1 MNRVWTIGAALL
13 VAGPVSAETLAD
25 AARAA
30 IASNPVL
37 SAATS
42 RQDALAE
49 TPEQAR
55 ALGRL
60 NADAAA
66 TGGYDRYDRG
76 TTGSGTVSASLPI
89 WTGGRVRTA
98 VRAANADV
106 AAGEEGVRDT
116 AAAVLSDVASAYAD
130 LLFQQESVA
139 IVRADIQL
147 LESQVAESKARFDL
161 GTGTQT
167 DVSRLV
173 AQRASAGATEAS
185 AVAALAAAA
194 ADYRAVVGT
203 DAGTLAPPPVILA
216 GLPATVDEART
227 WAIQAN
233 PVYRQ
238 ARSAGDAADARIG
251 VARSNGAP
259 SIGIGGSYG
268 YGYTSGDD
276 SGGYVR
282 SAAAGATFRVPL
294 LTGGLVASQVR
305 QATADAKAA
314 RYDIEAV
321 SRTVIR
327 ATDTAWANVAAA
339 RTRVDANTQAVT
351 AADHALSGVKAEYA
365 VGLRSTLDI
374 LIADESLRGAQLALA
389 SSRSDLL
396 TSETALLRA
405 TGTLNVAA
413 FDGRKTG

>member
-1 MNRVWTIGAALL
+1 MNRVWITGAALL
-13 VAGPVSAETLAD
+13 FAAPASAETLAD

-37 SAATS
+37 AAASA

-49 TPEQAR
+49 APEQAR
-55 ALGRL
+55 AQGRL
-60 NADAAA
+60 NADADA
-66 TGGYDRYDRG
+66 TGGYDRDDRG
-76 TTGSGTVSASLPI
+76 TSGGGTVSASLPI

-106 AAGEEGVRDT
+106 AAGAEGVRDT
-116 AAAVLSDVASAYAD
+116 FAAVLSDVASAYAD

-194 ADYRAVVGT
+194 ADYRAVVGV
-203 DAGTLAPPPVILA
+203 DAGALAPPPATLA
-216 GLPATVDEART
+216 GLPATVDEARVR
-227 WAIQAN
+227 AIQAN
-233 PVYRQ
+233 PLYRQ

-259 SIGIGGSYG
+259 SLGIGASYG
-268 YGYTSGDD
+268 YGYATGNER
-276 SGGYVR
+276 GGYVR
-282 SAAAGATFRVPL
+282 NAAAGATFRVPL

-305 QATADAKAA
+305 QASADARAA
-314 RYDIEAV
+314 RYDIEAA
-321 SRTVIR
+321 SRSVIR
-327 ATDTAWANVAAA
+327 ATDTAWANVVAAGM
-339 RTRVDANTQAVT
+339 RVDANARAVT
-351 AADHALSGVKAEYA
+351 AADRALSGVKAEYA

-405 TGTLNVAA
+405 TGTLNVEA
-413 FDGRKTG
+413 FD

>member
-1 MNRVWTIGAALL
+1 MAAALL
-13 VAGPVSAETLAD
+13 VAAPASAETLAD
-25 AARAA
+25 AVRAA
-30 IASNPVL
+30 VASNPTL
-37 SAATS
+37 AAARA

-49 TPEQAR
+49 APAQAR
-55 ALGRL
+55 SLGRL
-60 NADAAA
+60 TADASA

-76 TTGSGTVSASLPI
+76 KSGSGTVSASLPI
-89 WTGGRVRTA
+89 WTGGRVRAA

-106 AAGEEGVRDT
+106 VAGEEGVRDV
-116 AAAVLSDVASAYAD
+116 AAAVLTDVAGAYAD

-147 LESQVAESKARFDL
+147 LDSQVAESKARFDL

-167 DVSRLV
+167 DVARLV
-173 AQRASAGATEAS
+173 AQRASAGATEAG

-194 ADYRAVVGT
+194 ADYRAVVGA
-203 DAGTLAPPPVILA
+203 DAGELAPPPTMLA
-216 GLPATVDEART
+216 GLPATLEEARAR
-227 WAIQAN
+227 AIEAN

-238 ARSAGDAADARIG
+238 ARSASGAADARIG
-251 VARSNGAP
+251 VARSNGA
-259 SIGIGGSYG
+259 SSVGIGASYG
-268 YGYTSGDD
+268 YGYAAGNH
-276 SGGYVR
+276 SGGYVH
-282 SAAAGATFRVPL
+282 SAAAGATFRLPL

-305 QATADAKAA
+305 QATADARAA
-314 RYDIEAV
+314 RYDTEAV
-321 SRTVIR
+321 SRDVVR
-327 ATDTAWANVAAA
+327 AADTSWANVAAA

-351 AADHALSGVKAEYA
+351 AADRALAGVKAEYA

-405 TGTLNVAA
+405 TGALGLAA
-413 FDGRKTG
+413 FH

>member
-1 MNRVWTIGAALL
+1 MNRVWLTGAALL
-13 VAGPVSAETLAD
+13 VAAPPASAETLAD
-25 AARAA
+25 AVRAA
-30 IASNPVL
+30 VASNPTL
-37 SAATS
+37 AAAHA
-42 RQDALAE
+42 RQEALAE
-49 TPEQAR
+49 APEQAR
-55 ALGRL
+55 SLGRL
-60 NADAAA
+60 TADAGA

-76 TTGSGTVSASLPI
+76 KSASGTVSASLPI
-89 WTGGRVRTA
+89 WTGGRVRSA

-106 AAGEEGVRDT
+106 AAGGEGVRDI
-116 AAAVLSDVASAYAD
+116 AAGVLSDVAGAYAD

-147 LESQVAESKARFDL
+147 LDSQVAESKARFDL

-167 DVSRLV
+167 DVARLV

-194 ADYRAVVGT
+194 ADYRAVVGV
-203 DAGTLAPPPVILA
+203 DAGKLAPPPATLA
-216 GLPATVDEART
+216 GLPASIEDARAQ
-227 WAIQAN
+227 AIEAN

-238 ARSAGDAADARIG
+238 ARSANDAADARIG

-259 SIGIGGSYG
+259 SVGVGASYG
-268 YGYTSGDD
+268 YGYATGSDN
-276 SGGYVR
+276 GGYVR

-305 QATADAKAA
+305 QATADARAA
-314 RYDIEAV
+314 RYDTEAV
-321 SRTVIR
+321 SRNVIR
-327 ATDTAWANVAAA
+327 ATDTAWANVVAA

-351 AADHALSGVKAEYA
+351 AADRALAGVKAEYA

-389 SSRSDLL
+389 NSRSDLL

-405 TGTLNVAA
+405 TGTLDSTA
-413 FDGRKTG
+413 FG

>member
-1 MNRVWTIGAALL
+1 MNRGWIISAALL
-13 VAGPVSAETLAD
+13 FAAPASAETLGE

-37 SAATS
+37 AAATA

-55 ALGRL
+55 AQGRL
-60 NADAAA
+60 TAEADA
-66 TGGYDRYDRG
+66 TSGYDRYDRRTSG
-76 TTGSGTVSASLPI
+76 GGTVSVSLPI

-106 AAGEEGVRDT
+106 AAGAEGVRDT
-116 AAAVLSDVASAYAD
+116 FAAVLSDVASAYAD

-173 AQRASAGATEAS
+173 AQRASARATEAS

-194 ADYRAVVGT
+194 ADYRAVVGV
-203 DAGTLAPPPVILA
+203 DAGALALPPATLT
-216 GLPATVDEART
+216 GLPATIDDARVR
-227 WAIQAN
+227 AIEAN
-233 PVYRQ
+233 PLYRQ

-259 SIGIGGSYG
+259 SVGIGASYG
-268 YGYTSGDD
+268 YGYATGNN

-305 QATADAKAA
+305 QATADARAA
-314 RYDIEAV
+314 RYDIEAA
-321 SRTVIR
+321 SRIVIR

-339 RTRVDANTQAVT
+339 RMRVDANAQAVT
-351 AADHALSGVKAEYA
+351 AADRALSGVKAEYA

-405 TGTLNVAA
+405 TGSLNVAA
-413 FDGRKTG
+413 FD